1 MIVLCRPSLHGSLAQ
16 SVEQLA
22 FNQLVVR
29 SSRTR
34 PTIFSFACPWAHLSA
49 LTKLVAAN
57 CFRLDLRLVDDI
69 PTATEAV
76 QYRFRYQ
83 LDDD

>member
-1 MIVLCRPSLHGSLAQ
+1 MTPLHGPLAQ

-34 PTIFSFACPWAHLSA
+34 PTIFPRDSSLGAHRAVLS
-49 LTKLVAAN
+49 L
-57 CFRLDLRLVDDI
+57 
-69 PTATEAV
+69 
-76 QYRFRYQ
+76 
-83 LDDD
+83 

>member
-1 MIVLCRPSLHGSLAQ
+1 LIFSYVLDKKSSESFGALAQ

-34 PTIFSFACPWAHLSA
+34 PTTI
-49 LTKLVAAN
+49 K
-57 CFRLDLRLVDDI
+57 
-69 PTATEAV
+69 
-76 QYRFRYQ
+76 RYWYKFQ
-83 LDDD
+83 TFF

>member
-1 MIVLCRPSLHGSLAQ
+1 MSPFFHGSLAQ

-34 PTIFSFACPWAHLSA
+34 PTILRNTAMPLLGFVVSFFSPA
-49 LTKLVAAN
+49 
-57 CFRLDLRLVDDI
+57 I
-69 PTATEAV
+69 
-76 QYRFRYQ
+76 
-83 LDDD
+83 

>member
-1 MIVLCRPSLHGSLAQ
+1 MSPFFHGSLAQ

-34 PTIFSFACPWAHLSA
+34 PTILRNTSVPLLGFVVSVFSPA
-49 LTKLVAAN
+49 
-57 CFRLDLRLVDDI
+57 I
-69 PTATEAV
+69 
-76 QYRFRYQ
+76 
-83 LDDD
+83 

>member
-1 MIVLCRPSLHGSLAQ
+1 MFFHDKVLVFFPDDSTMSPFFHGSLAQ

-34 PTIFSFACPWAHLSA
+34 PTIFKNTVMLPRSS
-49 LTKLVAAN
+49 TVI
-57 CFRLDLRLVDDI
+57 V
-69 PTATEAV
+69 
-76 QYRFRYQ
+76 
-83 LDDD
+83 